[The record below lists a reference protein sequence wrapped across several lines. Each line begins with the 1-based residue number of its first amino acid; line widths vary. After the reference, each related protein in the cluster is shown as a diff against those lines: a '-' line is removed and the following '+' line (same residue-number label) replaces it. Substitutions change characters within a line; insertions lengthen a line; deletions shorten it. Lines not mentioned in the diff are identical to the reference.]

1 MHSSRLRFNVS
12 GWLSLMTLVLGVQ
25 IARGDWP
32 EHRGTTQRS
41 SFVVQSLPLAKWEL
55 RWEYNRSA
63 PPQPAWPEPARGSLW
78 QQLDYIEPR
87 VDDDQG
93 DAPVIGWDDLG
104 KLHVLVP
111 SSASDRLVSLD
122 PVSGELLWEFYAGAP
137 IRFAPS
143 IFGGLAFFGS
153 DDGIVRSVRLND
165 GSLLWESRIAS
176 DERWIVGNG
185 RLISSHPIRTSVLV
199 QGDRL
204 YVCAGLFPSQ
214 NVYVAALNASTGE
227 TIWRHS
233 LPKSPQG
240 YLLEVDPDRFIAPEG
255 RSIPFLIGTD
265 DGEIQGSLPSAG
277 GSFCMLTPD
286 AFFAGPGNKKQF
298 EGVSVDQVLN
308 SSSSKS
314 QPKMLPFQGRATAAG
329 EGRIWVATGER
340 LVCYDAQKI
349 FAEAADSEIWSKPC
363 TLKQSVIVS
372 GVAPDLLVFV
382 ASGPNVEIYRAE
394 DGELLHTLALPNES
408 EEIVYLAVSDATPP
422 ELQTNAAQQG
432 EKQTGKQSAVLVATT
447 RSGAIYGFVSGE
459 PSRDNDGSQQ
469 IFGNSKGNL
478 KLSALSTPLL
488 PRIEKLLAES
498 PVGVG
503 FALVL
508 GSEEDSLLS
517 ENLIANSEFHVVHVT
532 ESATDATAMRQRWA
546 ELGIYGI
553 RGVVRFQPASEP
565 LPFAKQLFNVVI
577 ESRNSSRS
585 EKEIESMLA
594 PGAGVWQKTDGTHFA
609 KRVASTAGAW
619 RHQYAAP
626 NNLSATEDAK
636 LAQTQTLQLQWFGGV
651 GPRPMPDRHLRGQA
665 PLAAGGALVMHG
677 DGSLIGVDPA
687 NGTQRWKLELPP
699 GSMRYVMPFDA
710 GYSCLTDDGATFY
723 TATPDEIWCI
733 DSFRGEIHS
742 RIRWNDLRYP
752 EAKDKTRSAEE
763 SDGLRWGYLAE
774 WSGRL
779 FASRMKPTAAR
790 LAIDEPS
797 EARRKYSDQD
807 YRSERP
813 LVCSRWF
820 GCLSPDG
827 GYHWSRE
834 KGLVIHSTIALQSTA
849 LQSTA
854 VDTQIVS
861 PAGHVLFVEARGAAA
876 MAHATDRVPMSVLM
890 QDAYVVCLDMSNGK
904 LLWEEPLNWQEAK
917 NIIYL
922 LVADDRVILVG
933 SSSDEKLD
941 VAKYGVRVLRLTDG
955 SLDWESSHTHV
966 RQGLYHGE
974 QVHHP
979 VVLQQTNGE
988 RWLVVEPFIYDLA
1001 SGERRVPSG
1010 APMDWSLVRP
1020 GHSCGS
1026 LSGCGSSLF
1035 FRATNPT
1042 VLNLQTGAGGKFT
1055 ALAPSRPGCWIN
1067 MIPSG
1072 GRLLIPEASASCVC
1086 NFPLQTS
1093 MAFVPF
1099 GGDE

>member
-1 MHSSRLRFNVS
+1 MHSPRLRLHLS
-12 GWLSLMTLVLGVQ
+12 CWLSLITLMLSALT
-25 IARGDWP
+25 ARGDWP
-32 EHRGTTQRS
+32 EHRGTTQRT
-41 SFVVQSLPLAKWEL
+41 SFVAQSLPLTDWHLQWEFH
-55 RWEYNRSA
+55 RSA

-93 DAPVIGWDDLG
+93 DAPVIGWDELG

-111 SSASDRLVSLD
+111 SSASDRLVSID
-122 PVSGELLWEFYAGAP
+122 PVSGELLWELYAGAP

-143 IFGGLAFFGS
+143 IVGGLAYFGS
-153 DDGIVRSVRLND
+153 DDGVVRSVRLSD

-227 TIWRHS
+227 TIWRHT

-240 YLLEVDPDRFIAPEG
+240 YLLEVDEDRFIAPEG

-298 EGVSVDQVLN
+298 EGVSVDQVFN
-308 SSSSKS
+308 KSASKS

-349 FAEAADSEIWSKPC
+349 FAEAADSEIWSKAC
-363 TLKQSVIVS
+363 ALKQTVIVS
-372 GVAPDLLVFV
+372 GVPTDLLVFV

-422 ELQTNAAQQG
+422 ELQAHAAQKDEQR
-432 EKQTGKQSAVLVATT
+432 TSKQSAVLVATT
-447 RSGAIYGFVSGE
+447 RSGAIYGFMTGE
-459 PSRDNDGSQQ
+459 PSRGNDGSPQT
-469 IFGNSKGNL
+469 IGNSKGNL
-478 KLSALSTPLL
+478 KLSELSTPLF
-488 PRIEKLLAES
+488 PRMEKLLAES
-498 PVGVG
+498 PVDVG

-508 GSEEDSLLS
+508 GSGEDSLLS

-532 ESATDATAMRQRWA
+532 ESASDAAAIRERWS
-546 ELGIYGI
+546 ELGIYGT
-553 RGVVRFQPASEP
+553 RGVVKFQPVSEP
-565 LPFAKQLFNVVI
+565 LPFAKQLFNLVI
-577 ESRNSSRS
+577 ECGPSSRS
-585 EKEIESMLA
+585 EKEIGSMLA
-594 PGAGVWQKTDGTHFA
+594 PGAGVWQKTDGTHFV
-609 KRVASTAGAW
+609 KKVASTAGAW

-626 NNLSATEDAK
+626 NNLSATDDAR
-636 LAQTQTLQLQWFGGV
+636 LAQTQSLQLQWFGGV

-710 GYSCLTDDGATFY
+710 GYSCLTVDGTTFY
-723 TATPDEIWCI
+723 TATPDEIWCM
-733 DSFRGEIHS
+733 DSFRGEIQA
-742 RIRWNDLRYP
+742 RLRWNELRYP
-752 EAKDKTRSAEE
+752 EAEDNIQAAGEA
-763 SDGLRWGYLAE
+763 DGLRWGYLAE

-827 GYHWSRE
+827 SYHWSRNE
-834 KGLVIHSTIALQSTA
+834 GLVIHSTIALQSTA
-849 LQSTA
+849 T
-854 VDTQIVS
+854 DTQTVS
-861 PAGHVLFVEARGAAA
+861 AEGRVLFVEARGAAA
-876 MAHATDRVPMSVLM
+876 MAHTTDRVPMSDLM
-890 QDAYVVCLDMSNGK
+890 QDAHVVCLDMSDGK
-904 LLWEEPLNWQEAK
+904 LLWEQPLNWQEAK

-922 LVADDRVILVG
+922 QVVDDRVILVG

-941 VAKYGVRVLRLTDG
+941 VAKYGVRVLRQTDG
-955 SLDWESSHTHV
+955 MLVWESNHTHV

-988 RWLVVEPFIYDLA
+988 NWLVVEPFIYDLA

-1010 APMDWSLVRP
+1010 APADWSLVRP

-1026 LSGCGSSLF
+1026 LSGCGASLF

-1067 MIPSG
+1067 MIPAG

-1099 GGDE
+1099 GGSESEE